1 MPLTISLLDVI
12 YYADPTKSVTML
24 VNKEKSKLNLH
35 SGKSRSQRIFIHDY
49 FRDKLLH
56 RS

>member
-12 YYADPTKSVTML
+12 YYADPTKSVAML

-49 FRDKLLH
+49 FRDKLLR